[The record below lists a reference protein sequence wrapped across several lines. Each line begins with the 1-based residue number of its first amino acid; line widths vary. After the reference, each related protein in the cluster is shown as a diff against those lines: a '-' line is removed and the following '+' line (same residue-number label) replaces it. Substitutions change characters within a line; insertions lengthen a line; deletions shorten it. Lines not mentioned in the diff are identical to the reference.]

1 MKKLAM
7 AIILL
12 GTAVYADEVY
22 ATFRV
27 EADQSA
33 ELAFSSSGI
42 VDKVNIDVGSVVKQ
56 GDILASLQNDDL
68 KALTQSAMIAETYAK
83 KDFDRQEKVKNVI
96 DEAQYD
102 QYAFKYENAKA
113 QAAYQK
119 AMLDKT
125 ELKAPFDGVVFEKI
139 VEVGDTV
146 SGAMIRTVLKVQSLH
161 ERKLVLSFDQK
172 YHGVVKAGDTFKY
185 KVDGDETMYE
195 GKISKIYPSVDADNR
210 KVTAEVEAKDLM
222 VGLFGEG
229 MIATAETEAK

>member
-146 SGAMIRTVLKVQSLH
+146 SGAMIHTVLKVQSLH

-210 KVTAEVEAKDLM
+210 KVTAEVETKDLM

-229 MIATAETEAK
+229 MIETAETEAK

>member
-12 GTAVYADEVY
+12 GTAVYADDVY

-68 KALTQSAMIAETYAK
+68 KALTQSAVIAETYAK

-146 SGAMIRTVLKVQSLH
+146 SGAMIHTVLKVQSLH

-210 KVTAEVEAKDLM
+210 KVTAEVETKDLM

-229 MIATAETEAK
+229 MIETAETEAK